1 MVIGMVIAL
10 VIIIPLGR
18 GVMSWL
24 GKVILPLVILH
35 SAVPWAAIPL
45 SIVLK
50 LVLLGW
56 WTVERSILSKVLVE
70 VSLWPVIPIIISVRA
85 IIPAVWWWSVVRKV
99 LAVWW
104 GSVVS
109 ILVPIIIWG
118 AILPVVSVCVVLF
131 SLLWWFSGGG
141 GLFY

>member
-1 MVIGMVIAL
+1 MVIGVVIIL
-10 VIIIPLGR
+10 VVIIPLGR
-18 GVMSWL
+18 GILSWL
-24 GKVILPLVILH
+24 VKIVLPLVILH
-35 SAVPWAAIPL
+35 SAVPWATIPL
-45 SIVLK
+45 AVVMK
-50 LVLLGW
+50 LVLLRW
-56 WTVERSILSKVLVE
+56 WIVKGSILSKVLVE
-70 VSLWPVIPIIISVRA
+70 ISLWSVIPVVISVRA

-109 ILVPIIIWG
+109 ILVSIIVWG